1 MWVKNDHFSRYHD
14 KKSTTATSVSG
25 ETIIID
31 GLRTHLLFLAN
42 SVESLRNSHQLPEY
56 GPHPIV
62 YVVGAVV
69 GAFVP
74 TGAFVSRLCWWKN
87 RIGSPVIC
95 KQNTLYH
102 QSSSF
107 LSTSY
112 QFICVVFLRGLVFF
126 DKNMEIK
133 YFRVQIY
140 VGWRLVY
147 RYSCSRPLDVCQHYW
162 Y

>member
-1 MWVKNDHFSRYHD
+1 MVNGKWRMDWQRCIELNTEEALFVGQKWSFLTI
-14 KKSTTATSVSG
+14 STTAKSVSG
-25 ETIIID
+25 ETITID
-31 GLRTHLLFLAN
+31 RLRTHLLFLAN

-74 TGAFVSRLCWWKN
+74 TVAFVSRLYWWKN

-126 DKNMEIK
+126 DKNMVIK
-133 YFRVQIY
+133 SLGLI
-140 VGWRLVY
+140 
-147 RYSCSRPLDVCQHYW
+147 
-162 Y
+162 